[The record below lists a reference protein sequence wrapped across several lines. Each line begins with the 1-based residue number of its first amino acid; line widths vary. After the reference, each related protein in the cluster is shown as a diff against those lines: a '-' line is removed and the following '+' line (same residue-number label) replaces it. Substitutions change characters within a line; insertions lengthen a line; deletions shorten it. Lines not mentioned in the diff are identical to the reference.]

1 MASAVP
7 RAPKAPKHNPA
18 EDPKTWSAKLPAMSR
33 LAIKDQVALF
43 KYLGVMID
51 AGIPLERA
59 LMAIH
64 GQTRSLLMHRILH
77 GLVNDI
83 TSGEFFSSA
92 LRKMPQIFD
101 KMLVGLIE
109 AGENSGTLAAS
120 LFRIS
125 ENLEKSQALNGKIR
139 TALLYPGI
147 VVVATAGITSYL
159 LFVLLPQITPLFTS
173 MNLTLPL
180 PTRIIIAASD
190 GALAYWQ
197 YIVGGLLFVVAS
209 FFTLLKTVKPF
220 RYAMHA
226 LALRVPVFG
235 PLLRK
240 IYVAQFAQI
249 LGTLLKSGITIIDA
263 IKIAAD
269 AMGNL
274 VYQKVLHDMADGL
287 QQGANLSTHF
297 TAHRL
302 LFPPLVSQMISVGE
316 ETGKLDESFL
326 FISKFSEREVDEATK
341 NLTTILEPLLML
353 VIGGMVGFIAI
364 AIISPIYQ
372 LTKGVK
378 NV

>member
-1 MASAVP
+1 MAPQAP
-7 RAPKAPKHNPA
+7 RVPKAPA
-18 EDPKTWSAKLPAMSR
+18 VEDPKTWKTDLPALSR
-33 LAIKDQVALF
+33 LSIKEQVALF

-64 GQTRSLLMHRILH
+64 GQTRSMLMHRVLH
-77 GLVNDI
+77 RLVNDI
-83 TSGEFFSSA
+83 TSGEFLSSG

-101 KMLVGLIE
+101 KMLVGLVE
-109 AGENSGTLAAS
+109 AGENSGTLAPS

-147 VVVATAGITSYL
+147 VVLATGGITADL
-159 LFVLLPQITPLFTS
+159 RFVLLPQITPLFTS

-197 YIVGGLLFVVAS
+197 YIVGGLILVVVS
-209 FFTLLKTVKPF
+209 FFTLLKSVKPF
-220 RYAMHA
+220 RFFMHGA
-226 LALRVPVFG
+226 ALRLPVFG
-235 PLLRK
+235 SLLRK
-240 IYVAQFAQI
+240 VYVAQFAQI

-263 IKIAAD
+263 IKIAAE
-269 AMGNL
+269 AMNND
-274 VYQKVLHDMADGL
+274 VYRKVLQEMAEGL
-287 QQGANLSTHF
+287 QQGASLSTHF
-297 TAHRL
+297 TQHRL
-302 LFPPLVSQMISVGE
+302 LFPPLVTQMISVGE

-341 NLTTILEPLLML
+341 SLTTVLEPLLML

-372 LTKGVK
+372 LTKGVQH
-378 NV
+378 